1 MRNEKISTIKVIHEK
16 FNRIVN
22 LSEKLEKEPRT
33 YGTDQLLTSSEIH
46 LIEVIA
52 DNEDFSV
59 TDLAKLMGITKGAV
73 SQTLKKLEK
82 KGLTFKEEDPRNISR
97 ANVRLTSK
105 GKAAYY
111 SHKHWHETMDGG
123 FKSYYTDLEE
133 EKITFLL
140 DFMTRVEGFLNRI
153 ITTGK

>member
-1 MRNEKISTIKVIHEK
+1 MSNDKFSTIKVIHEK
-16 FNRIVN
+16 FNRIVK

-46 LIEVIA
+46 LIEVVA

-123 FKSYYTDLEE
+123 FKLYYTDLEE

-140 DFMTRVEGFLNRI
+140 DFMTRVEDFLNRI

>member
-1 MRNEKISTIKVIHEK
+1 MSNERISSIKVLHEK
-16 FNRIVN
+16 FNRIVK

-46 LIEVIA
+46 LIEVVA

-97 ANVRLTSK
+97 SNVRLTSK

-123 FKSYYTDLEE
+123 FQSYYTDLEE

-140 DFMTRVEGFLNRI
+140 DFMTRVEAFLNRI

>member
-1 MRNEKISTIKVIHEK
+1 MKNERISTIKVIHEK
-16 FNRIVN
+16 FNQIIK

-33 YGTDQLLTSSEIH
+33 YGTDQLLARSEIH

-52 DNEDFSV
+52 DNESFSV
-59 TDLAKLMGITKGAV
+59 TDLATLMGITKGAV

-82 KGLTFKEEDPRNISR
+82 KGLTLKEEDPHNISR
-97 ANVRLTSK
+97 SIVKLTSK

-111 SHKHWHETMDGG
+111 AHKHWHETMDGG
-123 FKSYYTDLEE
+123 FKSYYTNLEE
-133 EKITFLL
+133 EKIAFLL
-140 DFMTRVEGFLNRI
+140 DFMTRVEDFLNRT